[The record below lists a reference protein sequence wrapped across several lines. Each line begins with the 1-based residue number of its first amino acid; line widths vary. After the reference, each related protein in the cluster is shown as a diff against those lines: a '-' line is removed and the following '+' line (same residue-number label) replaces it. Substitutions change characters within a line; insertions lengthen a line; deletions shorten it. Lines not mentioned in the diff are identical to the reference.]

1 MSRKRKL
8 KTNVIY
14 FPQVETVVD
23 KWFQNKSA
31 ENIVNSFVG
40 NYYDAVKIFRKGFVQ
55 ILEMSFLY
63 KYISRKDVSIIL
75 IELSIISA
83 HR

>member
-1 MSRKRKL
+1 M
-8 KTNVIY
+8 
-14 FPQVETVVD
+14 D

-55 ILEMSFLY
+55 IEISFLY
-63 KYISRKDVSIIL
+63 KYTFLERMLSIIL